1 MIYRRRTGFS
11 DLIPYVAP
19 VFSVPKLLF
28 IDTPGGTRSGNNRL
42 GISRKK
48 KKEEKKQS
56 LRPTGNWKSVYT
68 RIHIYI
74 YILCMHRGER
84 KSLVVL

>member
-19 VFSVPKLLF
+19 VISVPKLLF
-28 IDTPGGTRSGNNRL
+28 IDTPGGTRSGNNRV

-48 KKEEKKQS
+48 KKIKNQKKS
-56 LRPTGNWKSVYT
+56 LCPTGNWKSVY
-68 RIHIYI
+68 
-74 YILCMHRGER
+74 ILYMHHGER
-84 KSLVVL
+84 KSIVVL